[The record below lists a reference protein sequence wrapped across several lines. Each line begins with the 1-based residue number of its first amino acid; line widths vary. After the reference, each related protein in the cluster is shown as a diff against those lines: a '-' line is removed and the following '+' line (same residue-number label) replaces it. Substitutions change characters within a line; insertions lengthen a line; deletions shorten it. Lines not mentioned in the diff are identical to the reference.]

1 MFFLFVFDIVFL
13 ACYLRRCSYSYILVN
28 ALYLYFSTST
38 ANPSLEVLLG
48 PFPLSPP
55 FPFNFS
61 SERVPFLPRLR
72 LVSAL
77 RVLD

>member
-1 MFFLFVFDIVFL
+1 ML
-13 ACYLRRCSYSYILVN
+13 LRRGSYYDILVN
-28 ALYLYFSTST
+28 ALYLYFSTSM

-55 FPFNFS
+55 PSLLIFS

-77 RVLD
+77 RALD